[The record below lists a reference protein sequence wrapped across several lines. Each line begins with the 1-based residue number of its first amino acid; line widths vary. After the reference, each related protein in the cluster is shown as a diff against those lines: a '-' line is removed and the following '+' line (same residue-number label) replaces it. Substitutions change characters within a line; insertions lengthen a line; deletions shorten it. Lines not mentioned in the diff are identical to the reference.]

1 MDIFFSMLAYLT
13 SWYSWFTDWSNP
25 LSRRGRE
32 VFLRI
37 IQSFDFRV
45 ALLVHQV
52 RNLRTV
58 APYL

>member
-1 MDIFFSMLAYLT
+1 MDIFFSMLAYLA

-37 IQSFDFRV
+37 IHTVEFRV

-52 RNLRTV
+52 RNLRTMT
-58 APYL
+58 PHL